1 MKKFMLGKKIGM
13 TQIFDEAGKVT
24 PVTVVQAG
32 PCTVVQK
39 KTVDDHGY
47 EAIQVGFEDVESKR
61 LNKPEKGYFDKVKLS
76 PKKILRE
83 FRVTD
88 TSKYELG
95 QEIKLEEMFEKG
107 DKIDVSGVSKGK
119 GFQGSIKR
127 HNQSRGRE
135 THGSHFHRAPGSM
148 GACSYPGKVFKGKK
162 LPGHMGAEKVSVQ
175 NLNVVGVDP
184 ENRLLLVKGALPG
197 PKGTLLTI
205 KDTVKVGK

>member
-1 MKKFMLGKKIGM
+1 MEKFMLGKKIGM

-47 EAIQVGFEDVESKR
+47 EAIQVGFEDVESKK
-61 LNKPEKGYFDKVKLS
+61 LNKPDKGYFDKVKLS
-76 PKKILRE
+76 PKKILKE
-83 FRVTD
+83 FRVAD
-88 TSKYELG
+88 ISKYELG

-107 DKIDVSGVSKGK
+107 DKIDVSGISKGK

-162 LPGHMGAEKVSVQ
+162 LPGHMGHEKVSVQ

-205 KDTVKVGK
+205 KNTVKVGK

>member
-1 MKKFMLGKKIGM
+1 MEKFMLGKKIGM
-13 TQIFDEAGKVT
+13 TQIFDEAGKVI

-47 EAIQVGFEDVESKR
+47 EAIQVGFEDVESKK

-83 FRVTD
+83 FRVGD
-88 TSKYELG
+88 ISKYELG
-95 QEIKLEEMFEKG
+95 QEIKIEEMFEKG

-127 HNQSRGRE
+127 HNQSTGRK

-162 LPGHMGAEKVSVQ
+162 LPGHMGYEKVSVQ

-197 PKGTLLTI
+197 AKGTLLTI
-205 KDTVKVGK
+205 KNTVKVGK

>member
-127 HNQSRGRE
+127 HNQSRGRK
-135 THGSHFHRAPGSM
+135 THGSHFHRSPGSM

-175 NLNVVGVDP
+175 NLNVVGVDL

-205 KDTVKVGK
+205 KDTVKEGK